1 MTRLRGK
8 IISERISGMDSIG
21 QGPRVVFTIPVFGG
35 LDITETIV
43 IGWLIILAVLFLCLW
58 LTKGLKKIPD
68 KKRQIIAEVF
78 VNFVNDSVK
87 ESMGS
92 RFMKFAPY
100 IATLLVYAVLGA
112 LVSLLGLRSMTADFN
127 VTLTWAL
134 MTFVLI
140 TYYKIKTNG
149 FGGYLKG
156 FAQPFAVM
164 LPLNLISEVATPLS
178 MAFRMF
184 GNVSGGMVITSLIYG
199 ALGALSSALHISF
212 SIGSVVISL
221 GQLFT
226 PAVLSIYFDLFSGC
240 IQAYIFAT
248 LTMVYISGAAEEE

>member
-1 MTRLRGK
+1 MTRLP
-8 IISERISGMDSIG
+8 ERIILERTDDMDSIG
-21 QGPRVVFTIPVFGG
+21 QGPRVVFTLPIFGG
-35 LDITETIV
+35 IDITETIV
-43 IGWLIILAVLFLCLW
+43 IGWLIIIAVLLLCLW
-58 LTKGLKKIPD
+58 LTKDLKKVP
-68 KKRQIIAEVF
+68 
-78 VNFVNDSVK
+78 VK

-92 RFMKFAPY
+92 RFMSFAPY

-140 TYYKIKTNG
+140 TYNKIKSNG
-149 FGGYLKG
+149 IGGYFKG
-156 FAQPFAVM
+156 FAQPIAFM

-184 GNVSGGMVITSLIYG
+184 GNISGGMVITTLLYG

-248 LTMVYISGAAEEE
+248 LTMVYVSSAAEES

>member
-1 MTRLRGK
+1 MTRLP
-8 IISERISGMDSIG
+8 ERIILERTDDMDSIG
-21 QGPRVVFTIPVFGG
+21 QGPRVVFTLPIFGG
-35 LDITETIV
+35 IDITETIV
-43 IGWLIILAVLFLCLW
+43 IGWLIIIAVLLLCLW
-58 LTKGLKKIPD
+58 LTKDLKKVPE
-68 KKRQIIAEVF
+68 KKRQVIAEFF
-78 VNFVNDSVK
+78 VNFVNGSVK

-92 RFMKFAPY
+92 RFMSFAPY

-140 TYYKIKTNG
+140 TYNKIKSNG
-149 FGGYLKG
+149 IGGYFKG
-156 FAQPFAVM
+156 FAQPIAFM

-184 GNVSGGMVITSLIYG
+184 GNISGGMVITTLLYG
-199 ALGALSSALHISF
+199 ALGALSSALHSF

-248 LTMVYISGAAEEE
+248 LTMVYVSSAAEES